1 MIERFYLKNHL
12 SFQEVDLT
20 FDKNLVI
27 FTGPSGAGKSIL
39 MESLLALFGLRDSD
53 AKTIEATIPAT
64 IDFKESGIE
73 EDEPNIFKYSK
84 EKSARYFINNQQIS
98 KKNLKNIS
106 TSFINYL
113 TLREFKE
120 FENENLL
127 TLLDII
133 ESKTDKHHDKTLKA
147 FKENYK
153 KLQLSQKELTQIE
166 EQEKKITQLKEF
178 ALYEIKKIEAINPT
192 VYEYETLLSH
202 KKELSKKEK
211 LESALGSAMDIF
223 NYESKVSDALALLEA
238 PNEQFDDMMN
248 ELKVTLESAHERLSI
263 LDELDIEE
271 MLNRLEKLSSL
282 KTKYGSLEESLLY
295 LENKKEELLRYE
307 NISYEKTTLEE
318 EVKALESKVATL
330 AKTLSKGREKSLKI
344 LTTRVTHYLH
354 LLHLEAVSFNM
365 TQEKLHP
372 LGLDTITL
380 TLKTT
385 ALEKVSSGELNR
397 IRLAQLAASS
407 EFIQEK
413 GGVLILDEIDANLSG
428 KESMS
433 IALVLE
439 VLAKHYQIFA
449 ISHQPQLS
457 SKAGMHFL
465 VYKEDGESRVKLL
478 QKEERI
484 QELSRMISGD
494 EITEEAVQFAT
505 SLLIPK
511 E

>member
-12 SFQEVDLT
+12 SFKEVDLT
-20 FDKNLVI
+20 FNENLVI

-39 MESLLALFGLRDSD
+39 MESLLTLFGLRDCD
-53 AKTIEATIPAT
+53 AKTIEATIPSK

-73 EDEPNIFKYSK
+73 EDEPNIFKYTK

-106 TSFINYL
+106 TNFINYL

-127 TLLDII
+127 TLLDTIAA
-133 ESKTDKHHDKTLKA
+133 KTDKHHDKTLKA
-147 FKENYK
+147 FKERYK
-153 KLQLSQKELTQIE
+153 KLLSSQKELQEIE
-166 EQEKKITQLKEF
+166 EQEKKITELKEF
-178 ALYEIKKIEAINPT
+178 ALYEITKIEEINPT
-192 VYEYETLLSH
+192 VDEYDILLAQ

-211 LESALGSAMDIF
+211 IESALGAAMDIF
-223 NYESKVSDALALLEA
+223 TYESKVTDALTLLETSST
-238 PNEQFDDMMN
+238 QFDDAMN
-248 ELKVTLESAHERLSI
+248 ELKVTLESAHERLSA
-263 LDELDIEE
+263 LDDLNIEE

-282 KTKYGSLEESLLY
+282 KTKYGSIEESLSY
-295 LENKKEELLRYE
+295 LKTKKEELLRYE
-307 NISYEKTTLEE
+307 NISYEKSSLEK
-318 EVKALESKVATL
+318 EVKALTTEVDTL
-330 AKTLSKGREKSLKI
+330 AQTLSKGREKALLTLTKRVAYYLK
-344 LTTRVTHYLH
+344 
-354 LLHLEAVSFNM
+354 LLHLDALNFHMS
-365 TQEKLHP
+365 QEVLHA
-372 LGLDTITL
+372 LGHDNITL

-385 ALEKVSSGELNR
+385 SLEKVSSGELNR

-407 EFIQEK
+407 EFIQES

-465 VYKEDGESRVKLL
+465 VHKEGGESRVSLL

-494 EITEEAVQFAT
+494 EITDEAVQFAT
-505 SLLIPK
+505 SLLSR
-511 E
+511 